1 MNAPAVLLTLQDIIR
16 LKEDYEADARLL
28 EELPARIKHKKKKFD
43 AALLFA
49 PPGWEEILRR
59 LEPSEPPLIA
69 EDDEKAQA
77 DVEDA
82 QDGPQTRKK
91 WTTELVR
98 LLDAAESGITRQ
110 EALAKLKASGMAG
123 SEGDKGF
130 YGAIAK
136 LEFRGQLVKVG
147 NMLYSPPVLA
157 KLQAEGKVP
166 RHDPETLV
174 RPNGSAMAALAVLK
188 DHPEGLDANALRTL
202 VGSRPGAAASILR
215 HHHYIYNVLGTLLD
229 QKSIVKEGEIYKLA
243 IKGGAGQ

>member
-1 MNAPAVLLTLQDIIR
+1 MNAPAVLLTLKDIVT
-16 LKEDYEADARLL
+16 LKEDYEADVRLL
-28 EELPARIKHKKKKFD
+28 EELPARIKLKKRKYE
-43 AALLFA
+43 AALFFA
-49 PPGWEEILRR
+49 PPGWEEILRNME
-59 LEPSEPPLIA
+59 LPEPAPADDDDDAHPDA
-69 EDDEKAQA
+69 EGG
-77 DVEDA
+77 
-82 QDGPQTRKK
+82 QDGPEKRKK

-98 LLDAAESGITRQ
+98 LLEASESGITRQ
-110 EALAKLKASGMAG
+110 EALAKLKASGLAG

-136 LEFRGQLVKVG
+136 LEFRNQLVKVG
-147 NMLYSPPVLA
+147 NMLYAPLVLA

-188 DHPEGLDANALRTL
+188 DYPEGLDANALRTL
-202 VGSRPGAAASILR
+202 VGNRPGAAASILR

-243 IKGGAGQ
+243 IQGGSGQ